1 MEVFEEEL
9 AVAANNLEI
18 DEDGDDQEA
27 LRLMILSLQQAAYE
41 RGLIDGGA
49 ANLHDAL
56 DETSAVAEVTP
67 SQVTDLMTSLF
78 RNGKA
83 NLAIVVTE

>member
-41 RGLIDGGA
+41 RGLIDGNT